1 MDLIYKA
8 QTYARNEHKK
18 INQFYGPHLYEYHLI
33 MSVSIGEKFIHLIPP
48 KDRDNVIAGIWC
60 HDIIEDT
67 FATYSDLK
75 KSTNE
80 IIAEY
85 TFALTNEKGRNRKDR
100 ANDKYYKE
108 LKEYKHGS
116 FIKLCD
122 RIANV
127 KYSKNINPEM
137 FKMYKKEYKNFKEK
151 LYDGRWN
158 PMWKE
163 LEKLIKE

>member
-1 MDLIYKA
+1 MEIIEKARYLAITAHAGQSYGKDIHVPYIKHLEDVVKVLNEFGIVDDNLI
-8 QTYARNEHKK
+8 
-18 INQFYGPHLYEYHLI
+18 
-33 MSVSIGEKFIHLIPP
+33 
-48 KDRDNVIAGIWC
+48 IAGYL

-85 TFALTNEKGRNRKDR
+85 TFALTNEKGRNRVDR